1 MALNKHLLVNTTKA
15 PTSRA
20 ALVGGFALLVYLWIL
35 SAGVTQYLAA
45 KFSHDPLLGQPGL
58 FGLYNPFSWAGWV
71 WTYYR
76 QAREIFGGAAF
87 VFAAGMVIGLLAYV
101 FFVGFHTRAIK
112 THDGLH
118 GTAHWASEKEIRESG
133 LLPPEGGAGAGVYV
147 GAWRDEKGALRY
159 LRHNGPEHIAAIAP
173 TRSGKG
179 VGLVV
184 PTLLSWPDS
193 VVVNDQKGEL
203 WAMTAGWRQKYA
215 KNLVLKFEPAAE
227 HGSVAFNPLDEVRIG
242 TPHEVGDVQN
252 LVTIIV
258 DPDGKG
264 MTDHWSKTAHAFLTG
279 LILHLQYMARA
290 QGQVANLPGV
300 AAALS
305 DPSKPIS
312 ALYHAML
319 NNRHVVKR
327 DSAGKVV
334 DRRAHQVVS
343 EAARDMLNRAENERS
358 GVLSTAMSYLALY
371 RDPLVARNVSRSDFR
386 LLDLMNHFEEVD
398 EVDQATGEVT
408 TVKKPI
414 PVSLYLVV
422 KAEDKDRMQPL
433 MRLMLNQIIRVLLR
447 PDIKYVDGREQP
459 PHLTK
464 LLALIDEFPSYRRLE
479 VFQEALAYIAG
490 YGIKAYLIM
499 QDISQLQ
506 AIYGKDESIISN
518 CHIRVAYAPNKI
530 ETGKWLSENSGV
542 TTVVTERITTSG
554 SRFGAFL
561 QQTSRSYADGSR
573 PLITADEAMRL
584 KAAEKDR
591 DGRITRA
598 GEVLVFP
605 SGHAP
610 IRGEQSLYFL
620 DPTFSQRV
628 RIPPPEHSDRI
639 ERKAPE
645 PPPGPAEG
653 EGFGPFLDQSRAA
666 QEASAKA
673 RGATGGATPARRRRA
688 AKDVSIEPGR
698 TNRAKVHAQLAQE
711 VGQLDFGPP
720 NPATDPTPQPPPQ
733 DTDTDDEG
741 DGYVDLI
748 IEVEPPPW
756 ADEPWAD
763 EEPPPWEPDDMP
775 PPWEGHD
782 R

>member
-1 MALNKHLLVNTTKA
+1 MALKEHSLVNTTRA
-15 PTSRA
+15 PTARA
-20 ALVGGFALLVYLWIL
+20 PLVGGVALLVYLWIL
-35 SAGVTQYLAA
+35 SAVVTQNLAA
-45 KFSHDPLLGQPGL
+45 KFGHDPLLGQPGP
-58 FGLYNPFSWAGWV
+58 FGLYNPLSWAGWV

-76 QAREIFGGAAF
+76 QAREIFGGATF
-87 VFAAGMVIGLLAYV
+87 TFAAGAIVGVLAYV

-118 GTAHWASEKEIRESG
+118 GTAHWADETEIRESG

-147 GAWRDEKGALRY
+147 GAWRDKQGRLRY
-159 LRHNGPEHIAAIAP
+159 LRHNGPEHVAAIAP

-184 PTLLSWPDS
+184 PTLLSWPHS

-203 WAMTAGWRQKYA
+203 WAMTSGWRKA
-215 KNLVLKFEPAAE
+215 HAGNLVLKFEPAAKE
-227 HGSVAFNPLDEVRIG
+227 GSVAFNPLDEVRIG
-242 TPHEVGDVQN
+242 TDHEVGDVQN

-279 LILHLQYMARA
+279 LILHLQYLARA
-290 QGQVANLPGV
+290 RGTVANLPGV

-305 DPSKPIS
+305 DPSRPIS
-312 ALYHAML
+312 ALYDEML
-319 NNRHVVKR
+319 KNRHVVTR
-327 DSAGKVV
+327 DGAGNVI
-334 DRRAHQVVS
+334 DRRPHPVVA
-343 EAARDMLNRAENERS
+343 EAASDMLNRAENERS

-386 LLDLMNHFEEVD
+386 LLDLMNHFEEVE
-398 EVDQATGEVT
+398 EVDTVTGEVR
-408 TVKKPI
+408 TVKRPI

-447 PDIKYVDGREQP
+447 PDIQYENGREKP
-459 PHLTK
+459 PHLTR

-506 AIYGKDESIISN
+506 AIYGREESILSN

-542 TTVVTERITTSG
+542 TTVITERITTSG

-591 DGRITRA
+591 EGRITRA

-620 DPTFSQRV
+620 DPVFSERV
-628 RIPPPEHSDRI
+628 KIAPPEQSDKI
-639 ERKAPE
+639 ERAPAE
-645 PPPGPAEG
+645 PPPPPQPD
-653 EGFGPFLDQSRAA
+653 EGFGPFLNQTRAA
-666 QEASAKA
+666 QAASAQSRPGG
-673 RGATGGATPARRRRA
+673 RGGSAARRRRA
-688 AKDVSIEPGR
+688 PAPDKEPGR
-698 TNRAKVHAQLAQE
+698 TNRARVHAQLAAE
-711 VGQLDFGPP
+711 VGQLDFGEG
-720 NPATDPTPQPPPQ
+720 QPPGDQ
-733 DTDTDDEG
+733 TVMEDEAPSSA
-741 DGYVDLI
+741 I
-748 IEVEPPPW
+748 IDATSAEAPPW
-756 ADEPWAD
+756 PDD
-763 EEPPPWEPDDMP
+763 EPPPWEPEDMP
-775 PPWEGHD
+775 PPWEGHVE
-782 R
+782 